1 MEPGFEAG
9 DEKINWIG
17 FIFDMFGIVL
27 FFGVAVLY
35 FWTAKY
41 FNLDSDI
48 VLATSS
54 PFSFLESNCIPTDF
68 FFMPI

>member
-54 PFSFLESNCIPTDF
+54 PFLLISLIAIIRFIW
-68 FFMPI
+68 MR